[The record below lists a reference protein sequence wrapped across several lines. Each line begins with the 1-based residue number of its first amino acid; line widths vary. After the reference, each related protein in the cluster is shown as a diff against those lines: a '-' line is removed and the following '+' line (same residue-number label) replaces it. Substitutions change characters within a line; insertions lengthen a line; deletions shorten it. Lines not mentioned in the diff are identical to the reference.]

1 MFLAKLI
8 IYLLISFVLP
18 YFFTFFNYF
27 LCLCW
32 LSTMPLQNFQFYP
45 THLRETG
52 TTKTE
57 SRCTELFQRLEQL
70 VPPHGI
76 KCSNGWNKVFHGVE
90 S

>member
-32 LSTMPLQNFQFYP
+32 LSNHAFTKIFNFILHISEKQGL
-45 THLRETG
+45 LRL
-52 TTKTE
+52 KAV
-57 SRCTELFQRLEQL
+57 
-70 VPPHGI
+70 VPS
-76 KCSNGWNKVFHGVE
+76 CSNGWNKLFHPME
-90 S
+90 

>member
-32 LSTMPLQNFQFYP
+32 LSNHAFTKIFNFIMMGLMWCKRRKMKKDLVICQIIRNFAPHYG
-45 THLRETG
+45 RENNNVYG
-52 TTKTE
+52 
-57 SRCTELFQRLEQL
+57 
-70 VPPHGI
+70 
-76 KCSNGWNKVFHGVE
+76 
-90 S
+90 

>member
-32 LSTMPLQNFQFYP
+32 LSTMPLPKFSILSYTSVTSITNPLYIG
-45 THLRETG
+45 LCVVRD
-52 TTKTE
+52 
-57 SRCTELFQRLEQL
+57 
-70 VPPHGI
+70 V
-76 KCSNGWNKVFHGVE
+76 
-90 S
+90 

>member
-32 LSTMPLQNFQFYP
+32 LSTMPFTKIFNFILHISEKQGL
-45 THLRETG
+45 LRLKAVVPSCSTPW
-52 TTKTE
+52 KKM
-57 SRCTELFQRLEQL
+57 FQ
-70 VPPHGI
+70 
-76 KCSNGWNKVFHGVE
+76 WVE
-90 S
+90 

>member
-32 LSTMPLQNFQFYP
+32 LSIMPFTKIFNFILHICHIYHKPSVHRHFSVIDVVIDVIDTP
-45 THLRETG
+45 A
-52 TTKTE
+52 
-57 SRCTELFQRLEQL
+57 F
-70 VPPHGI
+70 
-76 KCSNGWNKVFHGVE
+76 
-90 S
+90 